1 VVSEGY
7 MNFGLLGVVLMA
19 FALAL
24 SLVYFL
30 TWLKSTDIL
39 KRAVAFY
46 FAVHLLFLLRG
57 DFTNGYSYFVGTF
70 VGLYVVPK
78 LILKISNLLID
89 RKIWIVKKS

>member
-1 VVSEGY
+1 
-7 MNFGLLGVVLMA
+7 MA

-57 DFTNGYSYFVGTF
+57 DFTNGYSYFIGTLI
-70 VGLYVVPK
+70 GLYFIPK
-78 LILKISNLLID
+78 AIISLSNFIFD
-89 RKIWIVKKS
+89 QKVWVSKKN